1 MKAETAFDVCHEVY
15 RAARDV
21 LAEKIPIMHAERS
34 SEYRWRPD
42 RRARLGDFVADF
54 ALAGEAALDRRQASR
69 MIMFRMFYLGG
80 ADYER
85 ARREIGITPDT
96 WADWAIQ
103 IRRRVGRELVR
114 RGVYPPGR
122 YFLGTASDAAAPSKT
137 EDLRASQSNPR

>member
-1 MKAETAFDVCHEVY
+1 MKAETAFDVCFAVFE
-15 RAARDV
+15 AARDM
-21 LAEKIPIMHAERS
+21 LAEKIPIMHAERT

-42 RRARLGDFVADF
+42 RRARLNDYVADF
-54 ALAGEAALDRRQASR
+54 ALAGECALEKRLASR

-85 ARREIGITPDT
+85 ARRELGITPDT

-103 IRRRVGRELVR
+103 IRRNVGRELVR

-122 YFLGTASDAAAPSKT
+122 YFLG
-137 EDLRASQSNPR
+137 

>member
-1 MKAETAFDVCHEVY
+1 MV
-15 RAARDV
+15 
-21 LAEKIPIMHAERS
+21 
-34 SEYRWRPD
+34 
-42 RRARLGDFVADF
+42 DFVADF

-69 MIMFRMFYLGG
+69 MILFRMFYLGG

-85 ARREIGITPDT
+85 ARRELGITPDT

>member
-1 MKAETAFDVCHEVY
+1 MKAETAFDVCFAVFE
-15 RAARDV
+15 AARDM
-21 LAEKIPIMHAERS
+21 LAEKIPIMHAERT

-42 RRARLGDFVADF
+42 RRARLNDYVADF
-54 ALAGEAALDRRQASR
+54 GLAGERALEKRLASR

-85 ARREIGITPDT
+85 ARRELGITPDT

-103 IRRRVGRELVR
+103 IRRNVGRELVR

-122 YFLGTASDAAAPSKT
+122 YFLG
-137 EDLRASQSNPR
+137 